1 MNSTLVIGA
10 IIAGTIITNIAILK
24 TIEWLGEM

>member
-1 MNSTLVIGA
+1 MQSTLIILVI
-10 IIAGTIITNIAILK
+10 ITGTIIANIAILK

>member
-10 IIAGTIITNIAILK
+10 IIAGIIIVMLAIFK
-24 TIEWLGEM
+24 IIELLGDM